1 MASFESD
8 ARGRFGVP
16 LAGSSRLA
24 PVAWHLLIGLALLR
38 MALYLSSSGPLAYG
52 YMSDEL
58 YYLECADRLAW
69 GYVDHPPLSLALLGL
84 VRGALGDSL
93 LALRLAPALAGCG
106 TLMLTALVAREL
118 GGGRT
123 AQTLAALSALVA
135 PVYLALTGFYSMNAF
150 EPLLWTAA
158 ALVVTWM
165 INGADARWWLLLGAV
180 LGLGLLNKIST
191 LWFGLG
197 LGVGLLLT
205 PQRRWLAT
213 PWPWLAAG
221 IAFLIFAPHV
231 WWQVEHDWPLLEFM
245 HNATSEKLAE
255 KSPLEFASAQL
266 LVMNPA
272 MLPLWLAGLAYCFVT
287 EDGRRFQLLGWIWI
301 TVFCLLMA
309 SGSARSSY
317 LAPAYPP
324 LLAAG
329 GVAFERMSR
338 ARRGRWLPGATIA
351 IIALGGAA
359 TAPMAIPLLPPAQ
372 YITYER
378 ALGIS
383 APVEQVDELGVMPL
397 HYALR
402 FGWSDLL
409 GAVAEAYATLTP
421 EERGKAVVLGRSF
434 GDTAAINFFG
444 PAQGLPR
451 AIGGHN
457 NYWLWGPGDASGEVL
472 LAVATTD
479 VMLLDWYEAV
489 DRVAEVDCDYCMPDV
504 DRLAVY
510 VCRRPR
516 RPLAEWW
523 RETKR
528 YE

>member
-1 MASFESD
+1 MTRSI
-8 ARGRFGVP
+8 P
-16 LAGSSRLA
+16 LA
-24 PVAWHLLIGLALLR
+24 PVAWSVLIGFALLR
-38 MALYLSSSGPLAYG
+38 IALYLLSSGPLAYG

-69 GYVDHPPLSLALLGL
+69 GYVDHPPLSLALLKL
-84 VRGALGDSL
+84 VRSVLGDSL

-106 TLMLTALVAREL
+106 TLILTALVAREL

-123 AQTLAALSALVA
+123 AQVLAALAALIA
-135 PVYLALTGFYSMNAF
+135 PVHLALTGFYSMNAF

-158 ALVVTWM
+158 ALLVARI
-165 INGADARWWLLLGAV
+165 INGADARCWLLLGGV

-197 LGVGLLLT
+197 LGAGLVLT
-205 PQRRWLAT
+205 VQRRWLAS
-213 PWPWLAAG
+213 PWPWLAG
-221 IAFLIFAPHV
+221 TIAFAIFAPHV
-231 WWQVEHDWPLLEFM
+231 WWQVQHDWPLVEFM
-245 HNATSEKLAE
+245 QNATNEKMVE
-255 KSPLEFASAQL
+255 KSPLDFASAQL

-272 MLPLWLAGLAYCFVT
+272 VLPLWLAGLAYYFVT
-287 EDGRRFQLLGWIWI
+287 VDGRRFQPLGWIWI

-309 SGSARSSY
+309 SGSARSNY
-317 LAPAYPP
+317 LAPAYSV

-329 GVAFERMSR
+329 GVAFERISYAKR
-338 ARRGRWLPGATIA
+338 WRWLPGATVGIF
-351 IIALGGAA
+351 ALSGAA
-359 TAPMAIPLLPPAQ
+359 TAPMAIALLPPER

-383 APVEQVDELGVMPL
+383 APVEQIDELGVMPL

-402 FGWSDLL
+402 FGWVELL
-409 GAVAEAYATLTP
+409 GAVAEAYATLAP
-421 EERGKAVVLGRSF
+421 EDREKAVVLGRWF

-444 PAQGLPR
+444 PEHGLPR

-457 NYWLWGPGDASGEVL
+457 NFWLWGPGDASGEVL
-472 LAVATTD
+472 LAVAQTD
-479 VMLLDWYEAV
+479 AMLLHWYEVV

-516 RPLAEWW
+516 RPLVEWW
-523 RETKR
+523 REIKR